1 MNNATTR
8 VLAKS
13 EPVLQTQVNGQ
24 VNSYEMNLQ
33 DQNGQVQQ
41 DPAQVYHQ
49 DGTIKRN
56 SAPPDGPQIIA
67 ANLAEQ
73 DAYGSQ
79 TETPIP
85 APGNN
90 TNSSQ
95 PHTGPTNT
103 NS

>member
-1 MNNATTR
+1 
-8 VLAKS
+8 
-13 EPVLQTQVNGQ
+13 
-24 VNSYEMNLQ
+24 MNLQ
-33 DQNGQVQQ
+33 DQNSLGQQEPV
-41 DPAQVYHQ
+41 QVYHQ
-49 DGTIKRN
+49 DGTIIKRN
-56 SAPPDGPQIIA
+56 SAPPEGPQILA

-73 DAYGSQ
+73 EAYGSQ

-95 PHTGPTNT
+95 APTAPANT